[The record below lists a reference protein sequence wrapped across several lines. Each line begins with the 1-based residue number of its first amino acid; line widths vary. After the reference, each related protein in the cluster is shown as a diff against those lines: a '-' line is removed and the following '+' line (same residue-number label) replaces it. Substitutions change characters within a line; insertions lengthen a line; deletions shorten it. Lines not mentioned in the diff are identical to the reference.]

1 MLVTF
6 KSSAFGDITMFGD
19 VAKSLLK
26 FMGQSGEVPGAIMGP
41 DVAAALEAL
50 RGNLDK
56 TQSESSDQAS
66 DSGEDGDQ
74 AVSLSTRANPLIN
87 ALEEAVEAKADVI
100 WES

>member
-26 FMGQSGEVPGAIMGP
+26 LMGQSGEIPGAVVGD
-41 DVAAALEAL
+41 DVSAALGSL
-50 RGNLDK
+50 RENL
-56 TQSESSDQAS
+56 SRVEPDQATTG
-66 DSGEDGDQ
+66 DTDEDGEQ
-74 AVSLSTRANPLIN
+74 SVSLSTRANPLIK
-87 ALEEAVEAKADVI
+87 ALEAAAEAKADVI